1 MIGKIE
7 QLFKDDPLAF
17 DELNIKENLKRWD
30 KKRKLRFMN
39 KTAEEIK
46 KETIEKENQMKD
58 HLENIVKK
66 YNIKVEDES
75 QMSNNKRHCVK
86 AL

>member
-7 QLFKDDPLAF
+7 HLFKDDPLAF

-66 YNIKVEDES
+66 YKLFL
-75 QMSNNKRHCVK
+75 
-86 AL
+86 ALTCLIYAVISLSKTP